1 MVPLGG
7 ETRLSLVPVTFLE
20 IQDSH
25 RTFEHMVAQRYNDV
39 TVDMPDGPARL
50 VGIGVTEAWT
60 ETLGVAPLVGR
71 AFNGVEQ
78 AAGEAAESIVISH
91 ALWQRRFAGAP
102 SVLGAPLTING
113 RTRTVVGVMP
123 PGFRYP
129 YEADVWFPMRLTRD
143 SAGTWG
149 LNVQA
154 RLRPDV
160 TLTQASADLS
170 AIGARLEREY
180 PARHRRMTLRPL
192 PLRDLLIGDQGRV
205 VLAMFGAVGLVLL
218 IVCANV
224 ASLLL
229 ARAIARRREMAVKAA
244 LGASRTRRVVQLL
257 TESGLLA
264 TAGALSG
271 LALAVWVA
279 DVLMTLV
286 PGSLSH
292 VVERI
297 PIDAAALGFTAAI
310 TIATTI
316 AAGLAPAWRAS
327 RGDLHAALKDDLRS
341 SGSRDG
347 RRVMELLVVG
357 EVALALALLATAA
370 VMVRSFQR
378 QAGADLGYPADG
390 LITLS
395 VSLDRDSYQ
404 EPERRVAFV
413 ERARAA
419 LRTLPGVRG
428 AGATTIFPSPAG
440 NTMAALGIEGRPAP
454 ETPLMVNHRLVTEG
468 FLETLGVR
476 LLRGRGIEPADRA
489 GTTPVAVVSESL
501 ARRHWPDG
509 NPLGMR
515 VRNARLEAA
524 PWLTV
529 VGVVSDV
536 KEFDSVPET
545 WYLPYAQ
552 NADSPLAGQATFVV
566 RSDGAVADPET
577 LMGAIWSVDRTLAVY
592 DLLTPRALYG
602 DSLADSRFSTTVV
615 GLFACAGL
623 LLAALGVYGVMSY
636 LVATR
641 RREFGV
647 RMALGATP
655 RQILQAVI
663 VRGLLLLIS
672 GGAAGV
678 LVGFVTSRL
687 LVRVAPDVSAVDP
700 LAYLAAVA
708 CVVPFTL
715 LASYLPARRA
725 TRWDPMESLRTDQ

>member
-1 MVPLGG
+1 M
-7 ETRLSLVPVTFLE
+7 
-20 IQDSH
+20 
-25 RTFEHMVAQRYNDV
+25 
-39 TVDMPDGPARL
+39 
-50 VGIGVTEAWT
+50 
-60 ETLGVAPLVGR
+60 
-71 AFNGVEQ
+71 
-78 AAGEAAESIVISH
+78 
-91 ALWQRRFAGAP
+91 FA
-102 SVLGAPLTING
+102 
-113 RTRTVVGVMP
+113 
-123 PGFRYP
+123 
-129 YEADVWFPMRLTRD
+129 
-143 SAGTWG
+143 
-149 LNVQA
+149 
-154 RLRPDV
+154 
-160 TLTQASADLS
+160 
-170 AIGARLEREY
+170 
-180 PARHRRMTLRPL
+180 
-192 PLRDLLIGDQGRV
+192 
-205 VLAMFGAVGLVLL
+205 AVGLVLL

-244 LGASRTRRVVQLL
+244 LGAPRARRVVQLL
-257 TESGLLA
+257 IESGLLA
-264 TAGALSG
+264 TAGAVSG
-271 LALAVWVA
+271 LALAAWVA

-292 VVERI
+292 VVDRV
-297 PIDAAALGFTAAI
+297 PIDAAALGFTAAV
-310 TIATTI
+310 TSATTM

-327 RGDLHAALKDDLRS
+327 RGNLQAALKDDLRS
-341 SGSRDG
+341 SGGRDG
-347 RRVMELLVVG
+347 RRLMEALVVG

-370 VMVRSFQR
+370 VMLRSFQR
-378 QAGADLGYPADG
+378 QAGADLGYPADD

-395 VSLDRDSYQ
+395 VSIDRDTYQ
-404 EPERRVAFV
+404 EPERRAAFV

-419 LRTLPGVRG
+419 LEALPGVRG

-440 NTMAALGIEGRPAP
+440 NTLAALGIEGRPAP
-454 ETPLMVNHRLVTEG
+454 ETPLMVNHRLVTDG

-476 LLRGRGIEPADRA
+476 LLRGRTIAPTDRA
-489 GTTPVAVVSESL
+489 GATPVVVVSESL
-501 ARRHWPDG
+501 ARRHWPDR

-515 VRNARLEAA
+515 VRNARLDTA
-524 PWLTV
+524 PWLTI

-566 RSDGAVADPET
+566 RSRGAVLRAET
-577 LMGAIWSVDRTLAVY
+577 LTAAIWSVDPSLAVY
-592 DLLTPRALYG
+592 DLLTPRALYA

-636 LVATR
+636 LVATG

-655 RQILQAVI
+655 RQILRAVI
-663 VRGLLLLIS
+663 VRGLVLLAA

-678 LVGFVTSRL
+678 LIGVAASRL
-687 LVRVAPDVSAVDP
+687 LVSVVPDASPVDP

-708 CVVPFTL
+708 CVAPLTL

-725 TRWDPMESLRTDQ
+725 TRWDPVESLRTDQ